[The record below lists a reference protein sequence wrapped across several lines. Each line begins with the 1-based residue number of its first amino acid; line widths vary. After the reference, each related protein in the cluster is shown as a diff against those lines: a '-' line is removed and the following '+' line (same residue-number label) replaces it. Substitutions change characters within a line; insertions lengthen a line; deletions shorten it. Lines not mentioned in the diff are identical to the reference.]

1 MKSVY
6 FSLSQ
11 ERQEDILEVV
21 IVAEMAVRMWMHM
34 LVLGSHAMMALG
46 RQRDTCL
53 LLHFLPLVLVAEI
66 RSCAGNFSYK
76 TASLQQ
82 DTRTFVSVQLPKV
95 KWKGGED
102 GSIDS

>member
-34 LVLGSHAMMALG
+34 LVLGSHAMLTLG

-76 TASLQQ
+76 TTSL
-82 DTRTFVSVQLPKV
+82 
-95 KWKGGED
+95 
-102 GSIDS
+102 